1 MGVRGWERKDHV
13 RTGCTVELLRLD
25 REDAGLAVLTVDAP
39 PLNLYTAAMQA
50 ELVDAV
56 GQIEAMAPRAVL
68 IRAVGRVVSGGV
80 DVALFDAQP
89 SAAAAKELFDEMLT
103 IPDRIATLPCP
114 TVFAAHALCLTWAF
128 EIAVACDVLLAA
140 ERAKF
145 GLVENVIGLTPTM
158 GGTQRLAARAGV
170 GRAKE
175 FVMTGDRYDA
185 ATLERWNVV
194 NQVLPDD
201 GFEDAA
207 LAYARRLAA
216 GPTRAH
222 AATKQV
228 LRHFEHGGVAEA
240 NAHVTTIA
248 AELFDTDD
256 LRGAVRSF
264 LTDGPGKATFSGH

>member
-1 MGVRGWERKDHV
+1 M
-13 RTGCTVELLRLD
+13 RLD
-25 REDAGLAVLTVDAP
+25 REDAGLAVLTIAAP
-39 PLNLYTAAMQA
+39 PLNLYTATMQA
-50 ELVDAV
+50 EL
-56 GQIEAMAPRAVL
+56 GEAIGLVERDQPRALLV
-68 IRAVGRVVSGGV
+68 RAEGRVVSGGV

-89 SAAAAKELFDEMLT
+89 TAAAAKELFDQMLT
-103 IPDRIATLPCP
+103 IPDRIAALPFP

-140 ERAKF
+140 DRASF

-175 FVMTGDRYDA
+175 FVMTGDRYSA

-194 NQVLPDD
+194 NKVLPDD
-201 GFEDAA
+201 GFAEAA

-228 LRHFEHGGVAEA
+228 LRHFEHGGVPEA

-248 AELFDTDD
+248 ADLFDTED
-256 LRGAVRSF
+256 LRSAVRSF

>member
-1 MGVRGWERKDHV
+1 VPKAKITFGRECAVD
-13 RTGCTVELLRLD
+13 LLRLD
-25 REDAGLAVLTVDAP
+25 RADDGLAVLTVDAP

-50 ELVDAV
+50 ELGAALDQLA
-56 GQIEAMAPRAVL
+56 ADRPRALLV
-68 IRAVGRVVSGGV
+68 RAEGRVVSGGV

-89 SAAAAKELFDEMLT
+89 NAAAAKALFDEMLT
-103 IPDRIATLPCP
+103 IPDRIAALPYP

-140 ERAKF
+140 ERATF

-194 NQVLPDD
+194 NVLLPDD
-201 GFEDAA
+201 GFDAA
-207 LAYARRLAA
+207 ARALARELAE

-222 AATKQV
+222 AATKRV
-228 LRHFEHGGVAEA
+228 LRDYLEGGVELA
-240 NAHVTTIA
+240 NDRVGAHA
-248 AELFDTDD
+248 GELFETED
-256 LRGAVRSF
+256 LRQAVASF
-264 LTDGPGKATFSGH
+264 LREGPGKATFFGS

>member
-1 MGVRGWERKDHV
+1 
-13 RTGCTVELLRLD
+13 VELLRLD
-25 REDAGLAVLTVDAP
+25 REDAGLAVLTVNAP
-39 PLNLYTAAMQA
+39 PLNLYSAAMQA
-50 ELVDAV
+50 EL
-56 GQIEAMAPRAVL
+56 GEAIGLVEREQPRALL
-68 IRAVGRVVSGGV
+68 IRAEGRVVSGGV

-89 SAAAAKELFDEMLT
+89 TAGAAKELFDQMLT
-103 IPDRIATLPCP
+103 IPDRIAALPFP

-140 ERAKF
+140 ERASF

-175 FVMTGDRYDA
+175 FVMTGDRYSA

-194 NQVLPDD
+194 NKVLPDA
-201 GFEDAA
+201 GFAEAA

-240 NAHVTTIA
+240 NAHVTAIA
-248 AELFDTDD
+248 ADLFDTED
-256 LRGAVRSF
+256 LRSAVRSF